1 VSAPRD
7 HPALAIEGLTK
18 IYGSSGNGV
27 RNLQLTVPRGGL
39 HGFLGRNG
47 AGKTTTLK
55 CIMGLLRPEGGE
67 FELFGE
73 PYDPANSFRLRGRI
87 GYSPELPIFPAHLT
101 GRKVLQQYGRMR
113 GLAPAG
119 IRQETKY
126 LFETLELT
134 GAADSKVPTYSKG
147 MQAKL
152 GIAVAML
159 GDPELLVL
167 DEPTSGLDP
176 VAMAELRGLL
186 RGLVTGQNGGRTV
199 LLSSHQ
205 LHEVQQ
211 LCSSV
216 TIIDGGSTIVEGPV
230 DQLVHM
236 MTGGVEVYRAEFQ
249 SLDEPLIADIR
260 SLPEVALVEPVEA
273 SMNALRIRL
282 KSETD
287 LRETFARLAVAHRT
301 FLLSCVRE
309 TLSVE
314 DLFLW
319 FVQGRRKAPAVQ
331 QPIGPPRVSPPRV
344 VPSPSV
350 SAIQQ
355 MPERGVPL
363 VPPSTRAAPENPIAP
378 LPAAIAPS
386 APAMESPVLQLQ
398 TEIRNLEKALDEQ
411 KNWLSQLDGDL
422 ENGRIERDR
431 FDEKERSGLD
441 RIAEIEKD
449 LAERRQQLPKD
460 TAENPSG
467 ERNP

>member
-1 VSAPRD
+1 M
-7 HPALAIEGLTK
+7 
-18 IYGSSGNGV
+18 
-27 RNLQLTVPRGGL
+27 
-39 HGFLGRNG
+39 
-47 AGKTTTLK
+47 
-55 CIMGLLRPEGGE
+55 MGLAAAE
-67 FELFGE
+67 
-73 PYDPANSFRLRGRI
+73 
-87 GYSPELPIFPAHLT
+87 
-101 GRKVLQQYGRMR
+101 
-113 GLAPAG
+113 
-119 IRQETKY
+119 IRQETTY
-126 LFETLELT
+126 LFRSLELT

-159 GDPELLVL
+159 GDPELLIL

-176 VAMAELRGLL
+176 VAMAELREFL

-230 DQLVHM
+230 DQLMHM
-236 MTGGVEVYRAEFQ
+236 LTGGGEVYRAEFQ
-249 SLDEPLIADIR
+249 SLDEPLFSDIR

-273 SMNALRIRL
+273 SMHALRIRL
-282 KSETD
+282 KSDTD

-344 VPSPSV
+344 VPS
-350 SAIQQ
+350 
-355 MPERGVPL
+355 
-363 VPPSTRAAPENPIAP
+363 
-378 LPAAIAPS
+378 
-386 APAMESPVLQLQ
+386 
-398 TEIRNLEKALDEQ
+398 
-411 KNWLSQLDGDL
+411 
-422 ENGRIERDR
+422 
-431 FDEKERSGLD
+431 RS
-441 RIAEIEKD
+441 E
-449 LAERRQQLPKD
+449 ERRVGK
-460 TAENPSG
+460 EWKCG
-467 ERNP
+467 E

>member
-1 VSAPRD
+1 
-7 HPALAIEGLTK
+7 
-18 IYGSSGNGV
+18 
-27 RNLQLTVPRGGL
+27 
-39 HGFLGRNG
+39 
-47 AGKTTTLK
+47 
-55 CIMGLLRPEGGE
+55 
-67 FELFGE
+67 
-73 PYDPANSFRLRGRI
+73 
-87 GYSPELPIFPAHLT
+87 
-101 GRKVLQQYGRMR
+101 
-113 GLAPAG
+113 
-119 IRQETKY
+119 
-126 LFETLELT
+126 
-134 GAADSKVPTYSKG
+134 
-147 MQAKL
+147 
-152 GIAVAML
+152 
-159 GDPELLVL
+159 
-167 DEPTSGLDP
+167 
-176 VAMAELRGLL
+176 
-186 RGLVTGQNGGRTV
+186 
-199 LLSSHQ
+199 
-205 LHEVQQ
+205 
-211 LCSSV
+211 
-216 TIIDGGSTIVEGPV
+216 
-230 DQLVHM
+230 
-236 MTGGVEVYRAEFQ
+236 
-249 SLDEPLIADIR
+249 
-260 SLPEVALVEPVEA
+260 
-273 SMNALRIRL
+273 MNALRIRL

-355 MPERGVPL
+355 MPERGVPS

-411 KNWLSQLDGDL
+411 KNLLSQLDGDL

>member
-1 VSAPRD
+1 MSAPRD

-18 IYGSSGNGV
+18 IYGNSGNGV

-55 CIMGLLRPEGGE
+55 CIMGLLRTEGGR

-73 PYDPANSFRLRGRI
+73 PYDPAKGFKLRGRI

-126 LFETLELT
+126 LLETLELT

-152 GIAVAML
+152 GIAVALL
-159 GDPELLVL
+159 GDPELLIL

-216 TIIDGGSTIVEGPV
+216 TILDGGSTIVEGPV
-230 DQLVHM
+230 DQLVHTL
-236 MTGGVEVYRAEFQ
+236 TGGVEVYRAEFQ

-260 SLPEVALVEPVEA
+260 SLPEVALVDPLQGSV
-273 SMNALRIRL
+273 NALRIRL

-287 LRETFARLAVAHRT
+287 LRQAFARLAVAHGT
-301 FLLSCVRE
+301 FLLSCERE

-319 FVQGRRKAPAVQ
+319 FVQGHRKTPATQ
-331 QPIGPPRVSPPRV
+331 QPVGPPRVSLPRGA
-344 VPSPSV
+344 PSPPV
-350 SAIQQ
+350 RAIQQ
-355 MPERGVPL
+355 MPARVSPSVL
-363 VPPSTRAAPENPIAP
+363 QSTRAAPENPIAP

-386 APAMESPVLQLQ
+386 APTMESRVLELQ
-398 TEIRNLEKALDEQ
+398 TEIANLEKALGDQ
-411 KNWLSQLDGDL
+411 RNLLSQLDGDFQ
-422 ENGRIERDR
+422 NGQIERDR

-449 LAERRQQLPKD
+449 LAERRQRLPKD

-467 ERNP
+467 KRNS

>member
-1 VSAPRD
+1 MSAPRD

-113 GLAPAG
+113 GLAADE

-230 DQLVHM
+230 DQLVHTL
-236 MTGGVEVYRAEFQ
+236 TGGVEVYRAEFQ
-249 SLDEPLIADIR
+249 SLVEPLIADIR
-260 SLPEVALVEPVEA
+260 SLPEVALVEPVEG
-273 SMNALRIRL
+273 SVSALRIRL
-282 KSETD
+282 KSDTD
-287 LRETFARLAVAHRT
+287 LRAAFARLAVAHGT
-301 FLLSCVRE
+301 FLLSCERE

-319 FVQGRRKAPAVQ
+319 FVQGHRKPPAT
-331 QPIGPPRVSPPRV
+331 QPPFGPPRVSLPRG
-344 VPSPSV
+344 VPSPPV
-350 SAIQQ
+350 RAIQQ
-355 MPERGVPL
+355 MPRRVSPSVL
-363 VPPSTRAAPENPIAP
+363 QSTRAAPENPISP
-378 LPAAIAPS
+378 LPAAITPS
-386 APAMESPVLQLQ
+386 APTMESRVLQLQ
-398 TEIRNLEKALDEQ
+398 TEIANLEKALAEQ
-411 KNWLSQLDGDL
+411 KNLLARLDGDFQS
-422 ENGRIERDR
+422 GQIERDR
-431 FDEKERSGLD
+431 FDEMERSGLD
-441 RIAEIEKD
+441 QIAKIEKD
-449 LAERRQQLPKD
+449 LAERRQPLPKD

-467 ERNP
+467 ERTS

>member
-1 VSAPRD
+1 
-7 HPALAIEGLTK
+7 
-18 IYGSSGNGV
+18 
-27 RNLQLTVPRGGL
+27 
-39 HGFLGRNG
+39 
-47 AGKTTTLK
+47 
-55 CIMGLLRPEGGE
+55 
-67 FELFGE
+67 
-73 PYDPANSFRLRGRI
+73 
-87 GYSPELPIFPAHLT
+87 
-101 GRKVLQQYGRMR
+101 MR
-113 GLAPAG
+113 GLAPAD
-119 IRQETKY
+119 IRHETTY
-126 LFETLELT
+126 LFKTLELQ

-260 SLPEVALVEPVEA
+260 SLPEVALVEPVEG
-273 SMNALRIRL
+273 SVNTLRIRL

-287 LRETFARLAVAHRT
+287 LRGAFARLAVAHGT
-301 FLLSCVRE
+301 FLLSCERA

-314 DLFLW
+314 ALFLW
-319 FVQGRRKAPAVQ
+319 FVQGHRRPPVTQ
-331 QPIGPPRVSPPRV
+331 QPVGPPRVSLPPG
-344 VPSPSV
+344 VPSPPV
-350 SAIQQ
+350 RAIQQ
-355 MPERGVPL
+355 MPRRVSPSVL
-363 VPPSTRAAPENPIAP
+363 QSTRAAPENPISP

-386 APAMESPVLQLQ
+386 GPTMESRALKLQ

-411 KNWLSQLDGDL
+411 KNLLSQLGGDL

-431 FDEKERSGLD
+431 FDEMERSGLD
-441 RIAEIEKD
+441 RIAGIEKD